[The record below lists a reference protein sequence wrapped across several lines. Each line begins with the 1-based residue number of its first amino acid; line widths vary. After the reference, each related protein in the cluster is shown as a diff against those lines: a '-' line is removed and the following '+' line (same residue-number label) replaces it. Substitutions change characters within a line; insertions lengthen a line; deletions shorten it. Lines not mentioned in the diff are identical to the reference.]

1 MFYQNEHFGTTEYF
15 SKEVGTNFSY
25 PVHLHRSFE
34 FITVLEGEMTVTVAD
49 KSYNLSHGEGI
60 LVFPEQVHSLKSEL
74 CNHMLI
80 IFSPDLVSAYYSK
93 LSSKLPL
100 NNKIKFPSYL
110 EGQLCELSKESSV
123 IKIKAILYSICTLLD
138 EETEYVEKKNSES
151 TLVFSMFNFVESNYD
166 KECTLRAMSN
176 ALGYNEAYL
185 SRCFGEATNMSFI
198 TYVNHYKIGK
208 ACYILRNTNKSIL
221 ECAYESGYN
230 TLRSFNRNFKDI
242 IGLSPKEYRIKR

>member
-15 SKEVGTNFSY
+15 RKEIGTNFSY

-34 FITVLEGEMTVTVAD
+34 FITVLEGQMTVSVAD
-49 KSYNLSHGEGI
+49 KSYELSHGEGI
-60 LVFPEQVHSLKSEL
+60 LVFPGQVHALKSEL

-93 LSSKLPL
+93 RTSKLPL

-110 EGQLCELSKESSV
+110 EGQLCELGNDSSV
-123 IKIKAILYSICTLLD
+123 IKIKALLYSICTLLD
-138 EETEYVEKKNSES
+138 EDTEYVERKNSES
-151 TLVFSMFNFVESNYD
+151 ALIFSMFDFVENNYD

-176 ALGYNEAYL
+176 VLGYNEAYL
-185 SRCFGEATNMSFI
+185 SRCFGGATNMSFI
-198 TYVNHYKIGK
+198 TYVNHFKIGK

-230 TLRSFNRNFKDI
+230 TLRSFNRNFKNI
-242 IGLSPKEYRIKR
+242 IGLSPKEYRIQK

>member
-1 MFYQNEHFGTTEYF
+1 
-15 SKEVGTNFSY
+15 
-25 PVHLHRSFE
+25 
-34 FITVLEGEMTVTVAD
+34 
-49 KSYNLSHGEGI
+49 
-60 LVFPEQVHSLKSEL
+60 
-74 CNHMLI
+74 MLI
-80 IFSPDLVSAYYSK
+80 IFSPDLVSTYYSK

-110 EGQLCELSKESSV
+110 EGQLRELSKDSSV

-138 EETEYVEKKNSES
+138 EGTEYVEKKNSES
-151 TLVFSMFNFVESNYD
+151 SLVFSMFNFVESNYD
-166 KECTLRAMSN
+166 KECTLSAMSN

-208 ACYILRNTNKSIL
+208 ACYILRNINKSIL

-242 IGLSPKEYRIKR
+242 IGLSPKEYRSKK